1 MRKSIKFSLLAL
13 CISNVIAVNN
23 ALAAEDK
30 ASTKVSTLSKQEF
43 IAEINKLNN
52 EISAK
57 EKATAGL
64 NNQLKELQGKVAQAQ
79 QELQKQTSDRDA
91 LNNRLQASNAEK
103 AELEA
108 KIKSLNAQ
116 VADLQKKADPNVV
129 ELLKQKDAAE
139 AELAKVNTNVNNQT
153 TQLNK
158 LSEQI
163 KQSTSKVEQLKAQ
176 VKPLENQVSG
186 LNTKV
191 KQQQDKLAQITA
203 ERKTVADKI
212 AEHNKNQEWVQK
224 YELDSDGV
232 RWRDIHFSSRNVPGS
247 KSETAEVLSTGEMVE
262 ATPDKVFARITQHL
276 EIITDELGDKEL
288 YTVNTPTFPLSQY
301 KPDPDKVNEVLI
313 SSAEPENKGKAVG
326 KVFFVNQNN
335 SSYMAWQ
342 PIVSAK
348 PYKQRIYTYSI
359 RKYYDEGNTVIS
371 VKNPT
376 NEDRY
381 KAIATQ
387 TPTITYRGHM
397 LNVGGKTGDIEL
409 VADLNAQKI
418 SGTITNRTVNP
429 LQERGNLALKNGD
442 IDVNKR
448 KVEFFGNTVVPLEN
462 NPNKLP
468 IKDARFSG
476 IFAGENMEE
485 VVGQVYGLPNESP
498 SAFGGSKVTK

>member
-30 ASTKVSTLSKQEF
+30 ASTNISTLSKQEF

-103 AELEA
+103 ADLEA

-139 AELAKVNTNVNNQT
+139 AELAKVNANVNNQT

-186 LNTKV
+186 LNTQV

-232 RWRDIHFSSRNVPGS
+232 RWRDIHFSGSYNEGES
-247 KSETAEVLSTGEMVE
+247 KSKTAAVLGLGSPALV
-262 ATPDKVFARITQHL
+262 KHF
-276 EIITDELGDKEL
+276 EIITDELERKVLSEQ
-288 YTVNTPTFPLSQY
+288 NTPTLPLSQY

-313 SSAEPENKGKAVG
+313 SSAVPENKGKAVG

-342 PIVSAK
+342 PIVDRTDAETLSIK
-348 PYKQRIYTYSI
+348 EYNDRYTA
-359 RKYYDEGNTVIS
+359 VS
-371 VKNPT
+371 VKNEVNQDT
-376 NEDRY
+376 Y
-381 KAIATQ
+381 KAVAAQ

-429 LQERGNLALKNGD
+429 LQERRNLALKNGD
-442 IDVNKR
+442 IRVDNRGVKFSGR
-448 KVEFFGNTVVPLEN
+448 AVVPLEN

-468 IKDARFSG
+468 IDGAGFSG
-476 IFAGENMEE
+476 TFAGKNMEE
-485 VVGQVYGLPNESP
+485 VVGQVYGLPNEST

>member
-43 IAEINKLNN
+43 ITEINKLNN

-79 QELQKQTSDRDA
+79 QALQKQTNDRDA
-91 LNNRLQASNAEK
+91 LNNRLQASNTEK

-163 KQSTSKVEQLKAQ
+163 KQSTSKIEQLKAQ

-186 LNTKV
+186 LNTQV

-232 RWRDIHFSSRNVPGS
+232 RWRDIHFTGDHNNAGS
-247 KSETAEVLSTGEMVE
+247 KSKTAAVMGRYSYSSINPSGV
-262 ATPDKVFARITQHL
+262 QHF
-276 EIITDELGDKEL
+276 EIITDELDRKVLSEQ
-288 YTVNTPTFPLSQY
+288 NTPTLPLSQY

-313 SSAEPENKGKAVG
+313 SSAVPENKGKAVG

-342 PIVSAK
+342 PIVDVHFLDRTDAATLSIAT
-348 PYKQRIYTYSI
+348 YRNNNYTA
-359 RKYYDEGNTVIS
+359 VS
-371 VKNPT
+371 VKNSVNKET
-376 NEDRY
+376 Y
-381 KAIATQ
+381 KAVAAQ

-429 LQERGNLALKNGD
+429 LQERRNLALKNGD
-442 IDVNKR
+442 IRVYDNS
-448 KVEFFGNTVVPLEN
+448 VEFYGRAVVPLEN

-468 IKDARFSG
+468 IDGAGFSG
-476 IFAGENMEE
+476 TFAGKNMEE
-485 VVGQVYGLPNESP
+485 VVGQVYGLPNETM
-498 SAFGGSKVTK
+498 SAFGGSQVTK

>member
-30 ASTKVSTLSKQEF
+30 ASTNISTLSKQEF

-186 LNTKV
+186 LNTQV

-232 RWRDIHFSSRNVPGS
+232 RWRDIHFSGSYNSLGS
-247 KSETAEVLSTGEMVE
+247 KSETAAVMGSSPFFYPNGV
-262 ATPDKVFARITQHL
+262 QHF
-276 EIITDELGDKEL
+276 EIITDELERKVL
-288 YTVNTPTFPLSQY
+288 SKQNTPTLPLSQY

-313 SSAEPENKGKAVG
+313 SSAVPENKGKAVG

-342 PIVSAK
+342 PIVDRTDAETLSIAT
-348 PYKQRIYTYSI
+348 YRNNDYTA
-359 RKYYDEGNTVIS
+359 VS
-371 VKNPT
+371 VKNAVNKET
-376 NEDRY
+376 Y
-381 KAIATQ
+381 KAAAAQ

-429 LQERGNLALKNGD
+429 LQERRNLALKNGD
-442 IDVNKR
+442 IRVYDDDVR
-448 KVEFFGNTVVPLEN
+448 FYGDAVVPLEN

-468 IKDARFSG
+468 IDGAGFSG
-476 IFAGENMEE
+476 TFAGKNMEE
-485 VVGQVYGLPNESP
+485 VVGHVYGLPNETK

>member
-30 ASTKVSTLSKQEF
+30 ASTNISTLSKQEF

-163 KQSTSKVEQLKAQ
+163 KQSTRKVEQLKAQ

-186 LNTKV
+186 LNTQV

-232 RWRDIHFSSRNVPGS
+232 RWRDIHFSGDNNEGES
-247 KSETAEVLSTGEMVE
+247 KSKTAAVLGVDSSALAKHIEVITDGLEQKVLS
-262 ATPDKVFARITQHL
+262 KQ
-276 EIITDELGDKEL
+276 
-288 YTVNTPTFPLSQY
+288 NTPTLPLSQY

-313 SSAEPENKGKAVG
+313 SSAVPENKGKAVG

-342 PIVSAK
+342 PIVESDY
-348 PYKQRIYTYSI
+348 PSIYSI
-359 RKYYDEGNTVIS
+359 EKIVPNNYVALS
-371 VKNPT
+371 VKNKVNQDT
-376 NEDRY
+376 Y
-381 KAIATQ
+381 KAVAAQ

-429 LQERGNLALKNGD
+429 LQERRNLALKNGD
-442 IDVNKR
+442 IRVDDSR
-448 KVEFFGNTVVPLEN
+448 VEFSGRAVVPLEN

-468 IKDARFSG
+468 IENAGFSG
-476 IFAGENMEE
+476 TFAGKNMEE
-485 VVGQVYGLPNESP
+485 VVGQVYGLPNEST
-498 SAFGGSKVTK
+498 SAFGGSQVTK